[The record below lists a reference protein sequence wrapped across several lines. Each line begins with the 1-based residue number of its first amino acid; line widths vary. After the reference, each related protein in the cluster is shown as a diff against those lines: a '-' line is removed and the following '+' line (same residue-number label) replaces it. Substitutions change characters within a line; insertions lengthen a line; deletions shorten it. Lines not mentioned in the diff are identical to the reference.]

1 VVRLLMFCLSATLWP
16 HSPARAADAA
26 PNQQAARDRQRALLN
41 DLNAINGRWNSSR
54 PGSQQALADAQTLTA
69 GYGDL
74 AHLGSADSA
83 LDRQIAGLAFAWLAR
98 ASATYAADPVV
109 AAALLGSYGVMGDFF
124 ARNTRFYRPG
134 AVLAYSGANR
144 LARALVLNRQTNGGF
159 EGDLTR
165 YGLAWAQALYLAGG
179 NPPPATEDAIPPFA
193 TGPEAQAPELRAVPL
208 PQIDEGKLT
217 GEDKALW
224 GEVGAR
230 FVPTAKRVL
239 DARLSLEELSQR
251 LRQQNLQVNQ
261 LDAATALIMQGFLED
276 AAGLIAA
283 GQFQPALDALSRVD
297 YQRAKLNNVIG
308 R

>member
-1 VVRLLMFCLSATLWP
+1 MVRLLIVCLSAALWL
-16 HSPARAADAA
+16 HSLARVADAA
-26 PNQQAARDRQRALLN
+26 PFQQVAPDRQRAFLN

-54 PGSQQALADAQTLTA
+54 PGSQQALADAKTLTA

-74 AHLGSADSA
+74 ARLGSADSA

-109 AAALLGSYGVMGDFF
+109 AAELLASYGVMGDFF

-134 AVLAYSGANR
+134 AVLAYSGASR
-144 LARALVLNRQTNGGF
+144 LARALVLNRQTNGRY
-159 EGDLTR
+159 EGDLSR
-165 YGLAWAQALYLAGG
+165 YGLAWAQALYLSGG
-179 NPPPATEDAIPPFA
+179 IPPPTEGPIPPFA
-193 TGPEAQAPELRAVPL
+193 AGPEAQAPELRAVPL
-208 PQIDEGKLT
+208 PQIDESKLT

-224 GEVGAR
+224 GEVRAR

-261 LDAATALIMQGFLED
+261 LDAAAALIMQGFLED

-283 GQFQPALDALSRVD
+283 GQFQPALEALARVD